1 MKENSIYDKKSLR
14 TVVGKNADFNELAK
28 DCVAFSNAEGGCI
41 DIGIE
46 DDQTLPPEEQKI
58 PDGLATEIV
67 NKINGKTQG
76 VVLSAETLIA
86 ENGGEYIK
94 LHILRNANLPS
105 ATTSGKFFLRI
116 GDNSVPVGPEDISR
130 LAEDKGCLS
139 WEDTETKYNWQ
150 DADPEKLALLI
161 KLLKKSDR
169 VSSFVKQKET
179 KEILDFYYL
188 TDPDSE
194 KMTNLGVLFIG
205 KQSQRGRI
213 QNAPVIQCIK
223 YDQNGEKVNKWL
235 WDDYTMNPYEMIN
248 SVWERVPEW
257 KESSEI
263 TEGMF
268 RRNILAYP
276 EKVVREL
283 LSNALVHRPY
293 TVRGDIFI
301 NIHPDHIEVVN
312 PGRLPLGVTVKNIL
326 HTTKKRNEHMAA
338 VFYALHLMEREGS
351 GYDMMYETLLANGK
365 PIPMVT
371 EGDDSVSVSVYR
383 RIINEEVIKVMQHA
397 DQRYDVKQKQLICL
411 GLIALHESLT
421 ASELIR
427 ILNLKDA
434 DALRA
439 WLRLLIEKDIVV
451 STEDR
456 SKAKEYRVNPD
467 ILRGSEYKGKTS
479 LKRIEDYRLK
489 ELILEDLK
497 IYKTASLSEIQK
509 RIGEEIPSRKI
520 WNQLQKLANNG
531 TILKIGKNKWQ
542 KYQIIE

>member
-14 TVVGKNADFNELAK
+14 TVLGKNADFNELAK
-28 DCVAFSNAEGGCI
+28 DCVAFSNAEGGYI

-46 DDQTLPPEEQKI
+46 DYEEQPPMEQKI
-58 PDGLATEIV
+58 PEGLATEI
-67 NKINGKTQG
+67 INRISGKTQG
-76 VVLSAETLIA
+76 VVLSAETIVA
-86 ENGGEYIK
+86 ENGGEFIK
-94 LHILRNANLPS
+94 LHILRNANAPS

-130 LAEDKGCLS
+130 LAEDKGCIS
-139 WEDTETKYNWQ
+139 WEDFETKYSWKE
-150 DADPEKLALLI
+150 ADSDKLEFFI

-169 VSSFVKQKET
+169 VSDFVKQKET
-179 KEILDFYYL
+179 KEILDFFYL
-188 TDPDSE
+188 TVPDSDM
-194 KMTNLGVLFIG
+194 MTNLGVLFIG
-205 KQSQRGRI
+205 KQTQRGRI

-223 YDQNGEKVNKWL
+223 FDQYGEKVNKWL
-235 WDDYTMNPYEMIN
+235 WDDYMMNPYEMIN

-283 LSNALVHRPY
+283 LSNSLVHRPY

-301 NIHPDHIEVVN
+301 NIYPDHVEVVN

-351 GYDMMYETLLANGK
+351 GFDMMYETLLLNGK
-365 PIPMVT
+365 PIPVVT
-371 EGDDSVSVSVYR
+371 EGDDSVSVCIDR
-383 RIINEEVIKVMQHA
+383 RIVNEEVIKVMQHA
-397 DQRYDVKQKQLICL
+397 DQRYGVKQKHLICL
-411 GLIALHESLT
+411 GLIAQHESLT
-421 ASELIR
+421 ATELIR

-434 DALRA
+434 DELRS
-439 WLRLLIEKDIVV
+439 WLRLLIDKELVV
-451 STEDR
+451 STEVR

-467 ILRGSEYKGKTS
+467 ILRDSEYKGKTS
-479 LKRIEDYRLK
+479 LKRIEDYRLR
-489 ELILEDLK
+489 ELILEDLR
-497 IYKTASLSEIQK
+497 IYKIASLSEIQQ
-509 RIGEEIPSRKI
+509 RIGHEIHSKRI
-520 WNQLQKLANNG
+520 WNQLQILVSNG
-531 TILKIGKNKWQ
+531 LVIKIGKNRWL
-542 KYQIIE
+542 KYQIV

>member
-14 TVVGKNADFNELAK
+14 TVVGKSSDFNELAK
-28 DCVAFSNAEGGCI
+28 DCVAFSNAEGGSI

-161 KLLKKSDR
+161 KLLKKSGR

-365 PIPMVT
+365 PIPRVT
-371 EGDDSVSVSVYR
+371 EGDDSVSVRVYR

-434 DALRA
+434 DALRS

-467 ILRGSEYKGKTS
+467 ILRVSEYKGKTS

>member
-14 TVVGKNADFNELAK
+14 TVVGKSSDFNELAK

-179 KEILDFYYL
+179 KEILDFFYL

-205 KQSQRGRI
+205 KQTQRGRI

-283 LSNALVHRPY
+283 LSNSLVHRPY

-371 EGDDSVSVSVYR
+371 EGDDSVSVRVDR

-434 DALRA
+434 DALRS

-467 ILRGSEYKGKTS
+467 ILRVSEYKGKTS

>member
-28 DCVAFSNAEGGCI
+28 DCVAFSNAEGGSI

-67 NKINGKTQG
+67 NKVTGKTQG
-76 VVLSAETLIA
+76 VVLSAETLVA
-86 ENGGEYIK
+86 ENGGEFIK
-94 LHILRNANLPS
+94 LHVLRNANSPS

-130 LAEDKGCLS
+130 LAEDKGCIS
-139 WEDTETKYNWQ
+139 WEDTETKYSWR
-150 DADPEKLALLI
+150 DADPEKLASFI
-161 KLLKKSDR
+161 KLLKMSDR
-169 VSSFVKQKET
+169 VSNFVKQKET

-188 TDPDSE
+188 TDPDSD

-205 KQSQRGRI
+205 KQTQRGRI

-248 SVWERVPEW
+248 NVWERVPEW

-283 LSNALVHRPY
+283 LSNSLVHRPY

-301 NIHPDHIEVVN
+301 NIHPDHIDVVN

-365 PIPMVT
+365 PIPVVT
-371 EGDDSVSVSVYR
+371 EGDDSVSVRVDR

-421 ASELIR
+421 ATELIR

-434 DALRA
+434 DELRS
-439 WLRLLIEKDIVV
+439 WLRLLIDKELVIGTSVH
-451 STEDR
+451 
-456 SKAKEYRVNPD
+456 SKSKEYQVNP
-467 ILRGSEYKGKTS
+467 LLLKSSQFMGKTS
-479 LKRIEDYRLK
+479 LKRIEDYRIK
-489 ELILEDLK
+489 ELIKEDLK
-497 IYKTASLSEIQK
+497 IYKVATAAEIQK
-509 RIGEEIPSRKI
+509 RIGEEIPSKKI
-520 WNQLQKLANNG
+520 WKQLQALVKEGHIRKLGSNRW
-531 TILKIGKNKWQ
+531 LK
-542 KYQIIE
+542 YELVE

>member
-28 DCVAFSNAEGGCI
+28 DCVAFSNAEGGSI

-46 DDQTLPPEEQKI
+46 DDQTLPPEKQKI

-67 NKINGKTQG
+67 NKVTGKTQG
-76 VVLSAETLIA
+76 VVLSAETLVA
-86 ENGGEYIK
+86 ENGGEFIK
-94 LHILRNANLPS
+94 LHVLRNANSPS

-130 LAEDKGCLS
+130 LAEDKGCIS
-139 WEDTETKYNWQ
+139 WEDTETKYSWR
-150 DADPEKLALLI
+150 DADPEKLASFI
-161 KLLKKSDR
+161 KLLKMSDR
-169 VSSFVKQKET
+169 VSNFVKQKET

-188 TDPDSE
+188 TDPDSD

-205 KQSQRGRI
+205 KQTQRGRI

-223 YDQNGEKVNKWL
+223 YDQNGEKVNK
-235 WDDYTMNPYEMIN
+235 IN
-248 SVWERVPEW
+248 SVWELVPEW

-283 LSNALVHRPY
+283 LSNSLVHRPY

-301 NIHPDHIEVVN
+301 NIHPDHIDVVN

-365 PIPMVT
+365 PIPVVT
-371 EGDDSVSVSVYR
+371 EGDDSVSVRVDR

-421 ASELIR
+421 ATELIR

-434 DALRA
+434 DELRS
-439 WLRLLIEKDIVV
+439 WLRLLIDKELVIGTSVH
-451 STEDR
+451 
-456 SKAKEYRVNPD
+456 SKSKEYQVNP
-467 ILRGSEYKGKTS
+467 LLLKSSQFMGKTS
-479 LKRIEDYRLK
+479 LKRIEDYRIK
-489 ELILEDLK
+489 ELIKEDLK
-497 IYKTASLSEIQK
+497 IYKVATAAEIQK
-509 RIGEEIPSRKI
+509 RIGEEIPSKKI
-520 WNQLQKLANNG
+520 WKQLQALVKEGHIRKLGSNRW
-531 TILKIGKNKWQ
+531 LK
-542 KYQIIE
+542 YELVE

>member
-28 DCVAFSNAEGGCI
+28 DCVAFSNAEGGSI

-67 NKINGKTQG
+67 NKVTGKTQG

-86 ENGGEYIK
+86 ENGGEFIK
-94 LHILRNANLPS
+94 LHVLRNANSPS

-130 LAEDKGCLS
+130 LAEDKGCIS
-139 WEDTETKYNWQ
+139 WEDTETKYSWR
-150 DADPEKLALLI
+150 DADPEKLASFI

-169 VSSFVKQKET
+169 VSNFVKQKET

-188 TDPDSE
+188 TDPDSD

-205 KQSQRGRI
+205 KQTQRGRI

-248 SVWERVPEW
+248 SVWELVPEW

-283 LSNALVHRPY
+283 LSNSLVHRPY

-301 NIHPDHIEVVN
+301 NIHPDHIDVVN

-326 HTTKKRNEHMAA
+326 YTTKKRNEHMAA

-365 PIPMVT
+365 PIPVVT
-371 EGDDSVSVSVYR
+371 EGDDSVSVRVDR

-421 ASELIR
+421 ASELIK

-434 DALRA
+434 DALRS
-439 WLRLLIEKDIVV
+439 WLRLLIDKDIVV
-451 STEDR
+451 STDDR

-497 IYKTASLSEIQK
+497 IYKTASLAEIQK
-509 RIGEEIPSRKI
+509 RIGEEIPSKKI
-520 WNQLQKLANNG
+520 WNQLQKLVANG
-531 TILKIGKNKWQ
+531 IVLKVGKYRWQ
-542 KYQIIE
+542 KYQINE

>member
-28 DCVAFSNAEGGCI
+28 DCVAFSNAEGGYI

-46 DDQTLPPEEQKI
+46 DDDVLPPEGQKI
-58 PDGLATEIV
+58 PEGLATDIV
-67 NKINGKTQG
+67 NKVYGKTQG
-76 VVLSAETLIA
+76 VVLTAEVLTA

-94 LHILRNANLPS
+94 LHIVRNVNSPS

-116 GDNSVPVGPEDISR
+116 GDQSKPITPEDISR
-130 LAEDKGCLS
+130 LAEDKGCFC
-139 WEDTETKYNWQ
+139 WEDIVTKYGWQ
-150 DADPEKLALLI
+150 DADPDKLASFI

-169 VSSFVKQKET
+169 VSNFVKQKET

-188 TDPDSE
+188 TDPDSD

-205 KQSQRGRI
+205 KQTQRGRI

-248 SVWERVPEW
+248 NVWERLPEW

-283 LSNALVHRPY
+283 LSNSLVHRPY

-301 NIHPDHIEVVN
+301 NIHPDHIDVVN

-365 PIPMVT
+365 PIPVVT
-371 EGDDSVSVSVYR
+371 EGDDSVSVRVDR

-421 ASELIR
+421 ATELIR

-434 DALRA
+434 DELRS
-439 WLRLLIEKDIVV
+439 WLRLLIDKELVIGTSVH
-451 STEDR
+451 
-456 SKAKEYRVNPD
+456 SKSKEYQVNP
-467 ILRGSEYKGKTS
+467 LLLKSSQFMGKTS
-479 LKRIEDYRLK
+479 LKRIEDYRIK
-489 ELILEDLK
+489 ELIKEDLK
-497 IYKTASLSEIQK
+497 IYKVATAAEIQK
-509 RIGEEIPSRKI
+509 RIGEEIPSKKI
-520 WNQLQKLANNG
+520 WKQLQALVKEGHIRKLGSNRW
-531 TILKIGKNKWQ
+531 LK
-542 KYQIIE
+542 YELVE

>member
-28 DCVAFSNAEGGCI
+28 DCVAFSNAEGGYI

-46 DDQTLPPEEQKI
+46 DNDVLPPERQKI
-58 PDGLATEIV
+58 PEGLATEII
-67 NKINGKTQG
+67 NKVCGKTQG
-76 VVLSAETLIA
+76 VVLTAEVLTA

-94 LHILRNANLPS
+94 LHIMRNANSPS

-116 GDNSVPVGPEDISR
+116 ADNSVPVGPEDISR

-139 WEDTETKYNWQ
+139 WEDTETKFNWQ
-150 DADPEKLALLI
+150 DADPEKLSSFI

-169 VSSFVKQKET
+169 VSSFVKHKET

-188 TDPDSE
+188 TEPDSDR
-194 KMTNLGVLFIG
+194 MTNLGVLFIG
-205 KQSQRGRI
+205 KQTQRGRI

-223 YDQNGEKVNKWL
+223 YDQNGEKINKWL

-248 SVWERVPEW
+248 DVWKRVPEW

-283 LSNALVHRPY
+283 LSNSLVHRPY

-301 NIHPDHIEVVN
+301 NIHPDHIDVVN

-326 HTTKKRNEHMAA
+326 HTTKKRNEHMAT

-371 EGDDSVSVSVYR
+371 EGDDSVSVRVDR

-411 GLIALHESLT
+411 GLIAQHESLT
-421 ASELIR
+421 ASELIK

-434 DALRA
+434 DELRS
-439 WLRLLIEKDIVV
+439 WLRLLIDKDLVV
-451 STEDR
+451 GTSVH
-456 SKAKEYRVNPD
+456 SKSKEYQVNP
-467 ILRGSEYKGKTS
+467 LLLKSSQFMGKTS
-479 LKRIEDYRLK
+479 LKRIEDYRIK
-489 ELILEDLK
+489 ELIKEDLK
-497 IYKTASLSEIQK
+497 IYKVATAAEIQK
-509 RIGEEIPSRKI
+509 RIGEEIPSKKI
-520 WNQLQKLANNG
+520 WKQLQALVEEGHIRKLGSNRW
-531 TILKIGKNKWQ
+531 LK
-542 KYQIIE
+542 YELVE

>member
-28 DCVAFSNAEGGCI
+28 DCVAFSNAEGGSI

-67 NKINGKTQG
+67 NKVTGKTQG
-76 VVLSAETLIA
+76 VVLSAETLVA
-86 ENGGEYIK
+86 ENGGEFIK
-94 LHILRNANLPS
+94 LHVLRNANSPS

-130 LAEDKGCLS
+130 LAEDKGCIS
-139 WEDTETKYNWQ
+139 WEDTETKYSWR
-150 DADPEKLALLI
+150 DADPEKLASFI
-161 KLLKKSDR
+161 KLLKMSDR
-169 VSSFVKQKET
+169 VSNFVKQKET

-188 TDPDSE
+188 TDPDSD

-205 KQSQRGRI
+205 KQTQRGRI

-248 SVWERVPEW
+248 SVWELVPEW

-283 LSNALVHRPY
+283 LSNSLVHRPY

-301 NIHPDHIEVVN
+301 NIHPDHIDVVN

-365 PIPMVT
+365 PIPVVT
-371 EGDDSVSVSVYR
+371 EGDDSVSVRVDR

-421 ASELIR
+421 ATELIR

-434 DALRA
+434 DELRS
-439 WLRLLIEKDIVV
+439 WLRLLIDKELVIGTSVH
-451 STEDR
+451 
-456 SKAKEYRVNPD
+456 SKSKEYQVNP
-467 ILRGSEYKGKTS
+467 LLLKSSQFMGKTS
-479 LKRIEDYRLK
+479 LKRIEDYRIK
-489 ELILEDLK
+489 ELIKEDLK
-497 IYKTASLSEIQK
+497 IYKVATAAEIQK
-509 RIGEEIPSRKI
+509 RIGEEIPSKKI
-520 WNQLQKLANNG
+520 WKQLQALVKEGHIRKLGSNRW
-531 TILKIGKNKWQ
+531 LK
-542 KYQIIE
+542 YELVE

>member
-28 DCVAFSNAEGGCI
+28 DCVAFSNAEGGYI

-46 DDQTLPPEEQKI
+46 DDDVLPPEGQKI
-58 PDGLATEIV
+58 PEGLATDIV
-67 NKINGKTQG
+67 NKVYGKTQG
-76 VVLSAETLIA
+76 VVLTAEVLTA

-94 LHILRNANLPS
+94 LHIVRNVNSPS

-116 GDNSVPVGPEDISR
+116 GDQSKPITPEDISR
-130 LAEDKGCLS
+130 LAEDKGCIS
-139 WEDTETKYNWQ
+139 WEDIVTKYGWQ
-150 DADPEKLALLI
+150 DADPEKLASFI

-169 VSSFVKQKET
+169 VSNFVKQKET

-188 TDPDSE
+188 TDPDSDR
-194 KMTNLGVLFIG
+194 MTNLGVLFIG
-205 KQSQRGRI
+205 KQPQRGRI

-283 LSNALVHRPY
+283 LSNSLVHRPY

-301 NIHPDHIEVVN
+301 NIHPDHIDVVN

-365 PIPMVT
+365 PIPVVT
-371 EGDDSVSVSVYR
+371 EGDDSVSVRVDR

-421 ASELIR
+421 ATELIR

-434 DALRA
+434 DELRS
-439 WLRLLIEKDIVV
+439 WLRLLIDKELVIGTSVH
-451 STEDR
+451 
-456 SKAKEYRVNPD
+456 SKSKEYQVNP
-467 ILRGSEYKGKTS
+467 LLLKSSQFMGKTS
-479 LKRIEDYRLK
+479 LKRIEDYRIK
-489 ELILEDLK
+489 ELIKEDLK
-497 IYKTASLSEIQK
+497 IYKVATAAEIQK
-509 RIGEEIPSRKI
+509 RIGEEIPSKKI
-520 WNQLQKLANNG
+520 WKQLQALVKEGHIRKLGSNRW
-531 TILKIGKNKWQ
+531 LK
-542 KYQIIE
+542 YELVE

>member
-28 DCVAFSNAEGGCI
+28 DCVAFSNAEGGSI

-86 ENGGEYIK
+86 DNGGEYIK
-94 LHILRNANLPS
+94 LHILRNTNLPS

-263 TEGMF
+263 TEGMY

-283 LSNALVHRPY
+283 LSNSLVHRPY

-301 NIHPDHIEVVN
+301 NIHPDHIEVIN

-365 PIPMVT
+365 PIPVVT
-371 EGDDSVSVSVYR
+371 EGDDSVSVRVDR

-421 ASELIR
+421 ASELIK

-434 DALRA
+434 DALRS

-451 STEDR
+451 STDDR

-497 IYKTASLSEIQK
+497 IYKTASLAEIQK

-520 WNQLQKLANNG
+520 WNQLQKLVNKG

>member
-14 TVVGKNADFNELAK
+14 TVVGKSSDFNELAK

-365 PIPMVT
+365 PIPRVT
-371 EGDDSVSVSVYR
+371 EGDDSVSVRVDR

-434 DALRA
+434 DALRS

-467 ILRGSEYKGKTS
+467 ILRVSEYKGKTS

>member
-1 MKENSIYDKKSLR
+1 MPIYH
-14 TVVGKNADFNELAK
+14 
-28 DCVAFSNAEGGCI
+28 
-41 DIGIE
+41 
-46 DDQTLPPEEQKI
+46 LP
-58 PDGLATEIV
+58 
-67 NKINGKTQG
+67 
-76 VVLSAETLIA
+76 
-86 ENGGEYIK
+86 
-94 LHILRNANLPS
+94 LPLES
-105 ATTSGKFFLRI
+105 FFLRI

-312 PGRLPLGVTVKNIL
+312 PGRLLLGVTVKNIL

-365 PIPMVT
+365 PIPRVT

-383 RIINEEVIKVMQHA
+383 RIINEEVIKVMQHI

-434 DALRA
+434 DALRS

-456 SKAKEYRVNPD
+456 SKAKEYRVKPD

>member
-1 MKENSIYDKKSLR
+1 
-14 TVVGKNADFNELAK
+14 
-28 DCVAFSNAEGGCI
+28 
-41 DIGIE
+41 
-46 DDQTLPPEEQKI
+46 
-58 PDGLATEIV
+58 
-67 NKINGKTQG
+67 
-76 VVLSAETLIA
+76 
-86 ENGGEYIK
+86 
-94 LHILRNANLPS
+94 
-105 ATTSGKFFLRI
+105 
-116 GDNSVPVGPEDISR
+116 
-130 LAEDKGCLS
+130 
-139 WEDTETKYNWQ
+139 
-150 DADPEKLALLI
+150 
-161 KLLKKSDR
+161 
-169 VSSFVKQKET
+169 
-179 KEILDFYYL
+179 
-188 TDPDSE
+188 
-194 KMTNLGVLFIG
+194 
-205 KQSQRGRI
+205 
-213 QNAPVIQCIK
+213 
-223 YDQNGEKVNKWL
+223 
-235 WDDYTMNPYEMIN
+235 
-248 SVWERVPEW
+248 
-257 KESSEI
+257 
-263 TEGMF
+263 
-268 RRNILAYP
+268 
-276 EKVVREL
+276 
-283 LSNALVHRPY
+283 
-293 TVRGDIFI
+293 
-301 NIHPDHIEVVN
+301 
-312 PGRLPLGVTVKNIL
+312 
-326 HTTKKRNEHMAA
+326 MAA

-421 ASELIR
+421 ASENEFSSELIR

-434 DALRA
+434 DALRS

-467 ILRGSEYKGKTS
+467 ILRVSEYKGKTS

>member
-28 DCVAFSNAEGGCI
+28 DCVAFSNAEGGSI

-58 PDGLATEIV
+58 PDGFATEIV
-67 NKINGKTQG
+67 NKVTGKTQG
-76 VVLSAETLIA
+76 VVLSAETLVA
-86 ENGGEYIK
+86 ENGGEFIK
-94 LHILRNANLPS
+94 LHVLRNANSPS

-130 LAEDKGCLS
+130 LAEDKGCIS
-139 WEDTETKYNWQ
+139 WEDTETKYSWR
-150 DADPEKLALLI
+150 DADPEKLASFI
-161 KLLKKSDR
+161 KLLKMSDR
-169 VSSFVKQKET
+169 VSNFVKQKET

-188 TDPDSE
+188 TDPDSD

-205 KQSQRGRI
+205 KQTQRGRI

-248 SVWERVPEW
+248 SVWELVPEW

-283 LSNALVHRPY
+283 LSNSLVHRPY

-301 NIHPDHIEVVN
+301 NIHPDHIDVVN

-365 PIPMVT
+365 PIPVVT
-371 EGDDSVSVSVYR
+371 EGDDSVSVRVDR

-421 ASELIR
+421 ATELIR

-434 DALRA
+434 DELRS
-439 WLRLLIEKDIVV
+439 WLRLLIDKELVIGTSVH
-451 STEDR
+451 
-456 SKAKEYRVNPD
+456 SKSKEYQVNP
-467 ILRGSEYKGKTS
+467 LLLKSSQFMGKTS
-479 LKRIEDYRLK
+479 LKRIEDYRIK
-489 ELILEDLK
+489 ELIKEDLK
-497 IYKTASLSEIQK
+497 IYKVATAAEIQK
-509 RIGEEIPSRKI
+509 RIGEEIPSKKI
-520 WNQLQKLANNG
+520 WKQLQALVKEGHIRKLGSNRW
-531 TILKIGKNKWQ
+531 LK
-542 KYQIIE
+542 YELVE

>member
-14 TVVGKNADFNELAK
+14 TVVGKSSDFNELAK

-365 PIPMVT
+365 PIPRVT

-434 DALRA
+434 DALRS

>member
-14 TVVGKNADFNELAK
+14 TVVGKSSDFNELAK

-434 DALRA
+434 DALRS

-467 ILRGSEYKGKTS
+467 ILRVSEYKGKTS

>member
-1 MKENSIYDKKSLR
+1 
-14 TVVGKNADFNELAK
+14 
-28 DCVAFSNAEGGCI
+28 
-41 DIGIE
+41 
-46 DDQTLPPEEQKI
+46 
-58 PDGLATEIV
+58 
-67 NKINGKTQG
+67 
-76 VVLSAETLIA
+76 
-86 ENGGEYIK
+86 
-94 LHILRNANLPS
+94 
-105 ATTSGKFFLRI
+105 
-116 GDNSVPVGPEDISR
+116 
-130 LAEDKGCLS
+130 
-139 WEDTETKYNWQ
+139 
-150 DADPEKLALLI
+150 
-161 KLLKKSDR
+161 
-169 VSSFVKQKET
+169 
-179 KEILDFYYL
+179 
-188 TDPDSE
+188 
-194 KMTNLGVLFIG
+194 
-205 KQSQRGRI
+205 
-213 QNAPVIQCIK
+213 
-223 YDQNGEKVNKWL
+223 
-235 WDDYTMNPYEMIN
+235 MNPYEMIN

-365 PIPMVT
+365 PIPRVT

-383 RIINEEVIKVMQHA
+383 RIINEEVIKVMQHI

-434 DALRA
+434 DALRS

-456 SKAKEYRVNPD
+456 SKSKEYRVNPD

>member
-14 TVVGKNADFNELAK
+14 TVWGKKADFNELAK
-28 DCVAFSNAEGGCI
+28 DCVAFSNAEGGYI

-46 DDQTLPPEEQKI
+46 DDNTLPPEGQKI
-58 PDGLATEIV
+58 PDGLSTEIV
-67 NKINGKTQG
+67 NKISGKTQG
-76 VVLSAETLIA
+76 VVLSANVIVA
-86 ENGGEYIK
+86 DNGGEYIK
-94 LHILRNANLPS
+94 LHVLRNANAPS

-130 LAEDKGCLS
+130 LAEDKGCIS

-150 DADPEKLALLI
+150 DADPEKLSALI
-161 KLLKKSDR
+161 RLLKMSDR
-169 VSSFVKQKET
+169 VSDFVKQKET
-179 KEILDFYYL
+179 KEILDFFYL
-188 TDPDSE
+188 TAPDSD

-205 KQSQRGRI
+205 KQTQRGRI

-223 YDQNGEKVNKWL
+223 YDQYGEKVNKWL
-235 WDDYTMNPYEMIN
+235 WDDFTQNPYEMIN

-257 KESSEI
+257 RESSEI

-301 NIHPDHIEVVN
+301 NIHPDHIDVVN

-365 PIPMVT
+365 PIPKVT
-371 EGDDSVSVSVYR
+371 EGEDSVSVRVDR

-411 GLIALHESLT
+411 GLIAQHESLT

-434 DALRA
+434 DELRS
-439 WLRLLIEKDIVV
+439 WLRLLIDKELVIGTSVH
-451 STEDR
+451 
-456 SKAKEYRVNPD
+456 SKAKEYRVNPN
-467 ILRGSEYKGKTS
+467 ILKGSEYKGKTS

-497 IYKTASLSEIQK
+497 IYKTASLAEIQK

-520 WNQLQKLANNG
+520 WNQLQVLISDGKVMK
-531 TILKIGKNKWQ
+531 TGKNRWQ
-542 KYQIIE
+542 KYQLRE

>member
-28 DCVAFSNAEGGCI
+28 DCVAFSNAEGGYI

-46 DDQTLPPEEQKI
+46 DKDTLPPEGQKI
-58 PDGLATEIV
+58 PEGLATEII
-67 NKINGKTQG
+67 NKVCGKTQG
-76 VVLSAETLIA
+76 VVLTAEVLTA

-94 LHILRNANLPS
+94 LHIVRNANSPS

-116 GDNSVPVGPEDISR
+116 ADSSVPVGPEDISR

-139 WEDTETKYNWQ
+139 WEDAETKYNWQ
-150 DADPEKLALLI
+150 DADPEKLASFI

-188 TDPDSE
+188 TDPDSDR
-194 KMTNLGVLFIG
+194 MTNLGVLFIG
-205 KQSQRGRI
+205 KQTQRGRI

-248 SVWERVPEW
+248 SVWEHVPEW

-276 EKVVREL
+276 ERVVREL
-283 LSNALVHRPY
+283 LSNALAHRPY

-301 NIHPDHIEVVN
+301 NIHPDHIDVVN
-312 PGRLPLGVTVKNIL
+312 PGRLPLGVTVNNIL

-371 EGDDSVSVSVYR
+371 EGDDSVSVRVDR

-411 GLIALHESLT
+411 GLIAQHESLT
-421 ASELIR
+421 ASELIK

-434 DALRA
+434 DALRS

-451 STEDR
+451 STDDR
-456 SKAKEYRVNPD
+456 SKAKEYRVNPG

-479 LKRIEDYRLK
+479 LKRIENYRIK

-497 IYKTASLSEIQK
+497 IYKVASANEIQK
-509 RIGEEIPSRKI
+509 RIGEEIPSKKV
-520 WNQLQKLANNG
+520 WEQLQ
-531 TILKIGKNKWQ
+531 ILIETGVVKKIGSNRWLR
-542 KYQIIE
+542 YELVE

>member
-14 TVVGKNADFNELAK
+14 TVWGKKADFNELAK
-28 DCVAFSNAEGGCI
+28 DCVAFSNAEGGYI

-46 DDQTLPPEEQKI
+46 DDEILPPKGQKI
-58 PDGLATEIV
+58 PEGLATEIV
-67 NKINGKTQG
+67 NKISGKTQG
-76 VVLSAETLIA
+76 VVLSADVLVA

-94 LHILRNANLPS
+94 LYVLRNANAPS

-130 LAEDKGCLS
+130 LAEDKGCIS
-139 WEDTETKYNWQ
+139 WEDTETKYSWQ
-150 DADPEKLALLI
+150 DADHEKLSALI
-161 KLLKKSDR
+161 KLLKMSDR
-169 VSSFVKQKET
+169 VSGFVKQKET
-179 KEILDFYYL
+179 KEILDFFYL
-188 TDPDSE
+188 TDPDSD

-205 KQSQRGRI
+205 KQTQRGRI

-223 YDQNGEKVNKWL
+223 YDQYGEKVNKWL
-235 WDDYTMNPYEMIN
+235 WDDYTQNPYEMIN
-248 SVWERVPEW
+248 CVWERVPEW
-257 KESSEI
+257 RESSEI

-301 NIHPDHIEVVN
+301 NIHPDHIDVVN

-326 HTTKKRNEHMAA
+326 HNTKKRNEHMAA

-365 PIPMVT
+365 PIPVVT
-371 EGDDSVSVSVYR
+371 EGEDSVSVRVDR

-411 GLIALHESLT
+411 GLIAQHESLT

-434 DALRA
+434 DELRS
-439 WLRLLIEKDIVV
+439 WLRLLIDKELVIGTNVH
-451 STEDR
+451 
-456 SKAKEYRVNPD
+456 SKAKEYQVNPN

-497 IYKTASLSEIQK
+497 IYKTASLAEIRK
-509 RIGEEIPSRKI
+509 RIGEEIPSKKI
-520 WNQLQKLANNG
+520 WNQLQ
-531 TILKIGKNKWQ
+531 ILISDGKVLKTGKNRWQ
-542 KYQIIE
+542 KYQLRE

>member
-14 TVVGKNADFNELAK
+14 TVVGKSSDFNELAK

-235 WDDYTMNPYEMIN
+235 WDDYTMNPYEMSN

-434 DALRA
+434 DALRS

-489 ELILEDLK
+489 KLILEDLK

>member
-46 DDQTLPPEEQKI
+46 DDQVIPPEDQKI
-58 PDGLATEIV
+58 PEGLATEIV
-67 NKINGKTQG
+67 NKVGGKTQG
-76 VVLSAETLIA
+76 VVLSAEVIVA
-86 ENGGEYIK
+86 ENGGEFIK
-94 LHILRNANLPS
+94 LHILRNANTLS

-130 LAEDKGCLS
+130 LAEDKGCIS
-139 WEDTETKYNWQ
+139 WEDTETKYSWE
-150 DADPEKLALLI
+150 DADPQKLSAFI
-161 KLLKKSDR
+161 KLLKMSDR
-169 VSSFVKQKET
+169 VSTFVKQKET

-188 TDPDSE
+188 TDPDSN

-205 KQSQRGRI
+205 KQTQRGRI

-235 WDDYTMNPYEMIN
+235 WDDYTLNPNEMI
-248 SVWERVPEW
+248 SSIWERVPEW

-293 TVRGDIFI
+293 TVKGDIFI
-301 NIHPDHIEVVN
+301 NIHPDHIDVVN
-312 PGRLPLGVTVKNIL
+312 PGRLPLGVTSKNIL

-338 VFYALHLMEREGS
+338 LFYALHLMEREGS

-365 PIPMVT
+365 PIPIVT
-371 EGDDSVSVSVYR
+371 EGEDSVSVRVDR

-397 DQRYDVKQKQLICL
+397 DQHYDVKQKQLICL
-411 GLIALHESLT
+411 GLIALHESIT
-421 ASELIR
+421 ASELIK
-427 ILNLKDA
+427 ILCLKDA
-434 DALRA
+434 DELRS
-439 WLRLLIEKDIVV
+439 WLRLLIDKDIVI
-451 STEDR
+451 STDVH
-456 SKAKEYRVNPD
+456 SKAKEYRVNPN
-467 ILRGSEYKGKTS
+467 ILRGSEYMGKTS
-479 LKRIEDYRLK
+479 LRRIEDYRIK
-489 ELILEDLK
+489 ELIKEDMR
-497 IYKTASLSEIQK
+497 IYKKASATEIQK
-509 RIGEEIPSRKI
+509 RIGEEIPSKKI
-520 WNQLQKLANNG
+520 WKQLQTLVEEGYIRKLGSNRW
-531 TILKIGKNKWQ
+531 IQYELV
-542 KYQIIE
+542 E

>member
-28 DCVAFSNAEGGCI
+28 DCVAFSNAEGGSI

-67 NKINGKTQG
+67 NKVMGKTQG
-76 VVLSAETLIA
+76 VVLSAETLVA
-86 ENGGEYIK
+86 ENGGEFIK
-94 LHILRNANLPS
+94 LHVLRNANSPS

-130 LAEDKGCLS
+130 LAEDKGCIS
-139 WEDTETKYNWQ
+139 WEDTETKYSWR
-150 DADPEKLALLI
+150 DADPEKLASFI
-161 KLLKKSDR
+161 KLLKMSDR
-169 VSSFVKQKET
+169 VSNFVKQKET

-188 TDPDSE
+188 TDPDSD

-205 KQSQRGRI
+205 KQTQRGRI

-248 SVWERVPEW
+248 SVWELVPEW

-263 TEGMF
+263 TEGLF

-283 LSNALVHRPY
+283 LSNSLVHRPY

-301 NIHPDHIEVVN
+301 NIHPDHIDVVN

-365 PIPMVT
+365 PIPVVT
-371 EGDDSVSVSVYR
+371 EGDDSVSVRVDR

-421 ASELIR
+421 ATELIR

-434 DALRA
+434 DELRS
-439 WLRLLIEKDIVV
+439 WLRLLIDKELVIGTSVH
-451 STEDR
+451 
-456 SKAKEYRVNPD
+456 SKSKEYQVNP
-467 ILRGSEYKGKTS
+467 LLLKSSQFMGKTS
-479 LKRIEDYRLK
+479 LKRIEDYRIK
-489 ELILEDLK
+489 ELIKEDLK
-497 IYKTASLSEIQK
+497 IYKVATAAEIQK
-509 RIGEEIPSRKI
+509 RIGEEIPSKKI
-520 WNQLQKLANNG
+520 WKQLQALVKEGHIRKLGSNRW
-531 TILKIGKNKWQ
+531 LK
-542 KYQIIE
+542 YELVE

>member
-28 DCVAFSNAEGGCI
+28 DCVAFSNAEGGSI

-86 ENGGEYIK
+86 DNGGEYIK
-94 LHILRNANLPS
+94 LHILRNTNLPS

-283 LSNALVHRPY
+283 LSNSLVHRPY

-301 NIHPDHIEVVN
+301 NIHPDHIEVIN

-365 PIPMVT
+365 PIPVVT
-371 EGDDSVSVSVYR
+371 EGDDSVSVRVDR

-421 ASELIR
+421 ASELIK

-434 DALRA
+434 DALRS

-451 STEDR
+451 STDDR

-497 IYKTASLSEIQK
+497 IYKTASLAEIQK

-520 WNQLQKLANNG
+520 WNQLQKLVNKG

>member
-67 NKINGKTQG
+67 NKVTGKTQG
-76 VVLSAETLIA
+76 VVLSAETLVA
-86 ENGGEYIK
+86 ENGGEFIK
-94 LHILRNANLPS
+94 LHVLRNANSPS

-130 LAEDKGCLS
+130 LAEDKGCIS
-139 WEDTETKYNWQ
+139 WEDTETKYSWR
-150 DADPEKLALLI
+150 DADPEKLASFI
-161 KLLKKSDR
+161 KLLKMSDR
-169 VSSFVKQKET
+169 VSNFVKQKET

-188 TDPDSE
+188 TDPDSD

-205 KQSQRGRI
+205 KQTQRGRI

-248 SVWERVPEW
+248 SVWELVPEW

-283 LSNALVHRPY
+283 LSNSLVHRPY

-301 NIHPDHIEVVN
+301 NIHPDHIDVVN

-365 PIPMVT
+365 PIPVVT
-371 EGDDSVSVSVYR
+371 EGDDSVSVRVDR

-421 ASELIR
+421 ATELIR

-434 DALRA
+434 DELRS
-439 WLRLLIEKDIVV
+439 WLRLLIDKELVIGTSVH
-451 STEDR
+451 
-456 SKAKEYRVNPD
+456 SKSKEYQVNP
-467 ILRGSEYKGKTS
+467 LLLKSSQFMGKTS
-479 LKRIEDYRLK
+479 LKRIEDYRIK
-489 ELILEDLK
+489 ELIKEDLK
-497 IYKTASLSEIQK
+497 IYKVATAAEIQK
-509 RIGEEIPSRKI
+509 RIGEEIPSKKI
-520 WNQLQKLANNG
+520 WKQLQALVKEGHIRKLGSNRW
-531 TILKIGKNKWQ
+531 LK
-542 KYQIIE
+542 YELVE

>member
-46 DDQTLPPEEQKI
+46 DDQVIPPEDQKI
-58 PDGLATEIV
+58 PEGLATEIV
-67 NKINGKTQG
+67 NKVSGKTQG
-76 VVLSAETLIA
+76 VVLSAEVIVA
-86 ENGGEYIK
+86 ENGGEFIK
-94 LHILRNANLPS
+94 LHILRNANTLS

-130 LAEDKGCLS
+130 LAEDKGCIS
-139 WEDTETKYNWQ
+139 WEDTETKYSWE
-150 DADPEKLALLI
+150 DADPQKLSAFI
-161 KLLKKSDR
+161 KLLKMSDR
-169 VSSFVKQKET
+169 VSTFVKQKET

-188 TDPDSE
+188 TDPDSN

-205 KQSQRGRI
+205 KQTQRGRI

-235 WDDYTMNPYEMIN
+235 WDDYTLNPNEMI
-248 SVWERVPEW
+248 SSIWERVPEW

-293 TVRGDIFI
+293 TVKGDIFI
-301 NIHPDHIEVVN
+301 NIHPDHIDVVN
-312 PGRLPLGVTVKNIL
+312 PGRLPLGVTSKNIL

-338 VFYALHLMEREGS
+338 LFYALHLMEREGS

-365 PIPMVT
+365 PIPIVT
-371 EGDDSVSVSVYR
+371 EGEDSVSVRVDR

-397 DQRYDVKQKQLICL
+397 DQHYDVKQKQLICL
-411 GLIALHESLT
+411 GLIALHESIT
-421 ASELIR
+421 ASELIK
-427 ILNLKDA
+427 ILCLKDA
-434 DALRA
+434 DELRS
-439 WLRLLIEKDIVV
+439 WLRLLIDKDIVI
-451 STEDR
+451 STDVH
-456 SKAKEYRVNPD
+456 SKAKEYRVNPN
-467 ILRGSEYKGKTS
+467 ILRGSEYMGKTS
-479 LKRIEDYRLK
+479 LRRIEDYRIK
-489 ELILEDLK
+489 ELIKEDMR
-497 IYKTASLSEIQK
+497 IYKKASATEIQK
-509 RIGEEIPSRKI
+509 RIGEEIPSKKI
-520 WNQLQKLANNG
+520 WKQLQTLVEEGYIRKLGSNRW
-531 TILKIGKNKWQ
+531 IQYELV
-542 KYQIIE
+542 E